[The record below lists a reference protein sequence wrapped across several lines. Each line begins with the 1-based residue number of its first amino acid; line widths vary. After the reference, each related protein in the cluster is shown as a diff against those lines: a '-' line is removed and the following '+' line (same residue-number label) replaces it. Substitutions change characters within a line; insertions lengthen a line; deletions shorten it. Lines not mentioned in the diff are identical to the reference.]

1 MLALWGGYTLQFTLS
16 FVQVF
21 ALDLIDAAPIL
32 LTLVFTISIVGLRI
46 AKIEGWT
53 VIDGIYHALINATT
67 VGYGDF
73 RPTQTSSKIMSV
85 GMALVGLIFTG
96 LIVAIAVHAA
106 NIAFARKAA
115 QTKSKTAFVGPNVIF
130 SALMDTRSEIARDLI
145 GLVPRNRNI
154 PNGVARLAIQRLNS
168 A

>member
-1 MLALWGGYTLQFTLS
+1 MLTLWRGYTLQFTLS

-32 LTLVFTISIVGLRI
+32 LTLIFSISIIGLLI

-73 RPTQTSSKIMSV
+73 RPTHTSSKIMSV
-85 GMALVGLIFTG
+85 AMALVGLIFTG

-106 NIAFARKAA
+106 NIAFAHKVT
-115 QTKSKTAFVGPNVIF
+115 QTKIKTAFVAPNVIS
-130 SALMDTRSEIARDLI
+130 SALIVPRSEIAPDLI
-145 GLVPRNRNI
+145 GLVPRSRDI
-154 PNGVARLAIQRLNS
+154 PNGLLILRCRA
-168 A
+168 